1 MNRSKDLRDLFRQS
15 LINERKRPKTDYN
28 HLPYYNDFYRNRYGG
43 GVLGNVHRIPGQ
55 YADNAVRIYFYEWSD
70 PSKAPRTFYH
80 LDAFDNFL
88 KTSGIHM
95 EFYQK
100 EIIKNLGT
108 VYITCYTGTKSLNIR
123 STYKNLLD
131 ALHEHD
137 AKRLVPKIQQP
148 KLVFEPKG
156 RWPENDGTFFG

>member
-15 LINERKRPKTDYN
+15 LINERNRPKTDYA
-28 HLPYYNDFYRNRYGG
+28 HSPYYNDCNRYGS
-43 GVLGNVHRIPGQ
+43 GVLSNVHRIPGQ
-55 YADNAVRIYFYEWSD
+55 YADNSVSIYFYEWSD
-70 PSKAPRTFYH
+70 LSKAPRTFYH
-80 LDAFDNFL
+80 LDTFDNFL
-88 KTSGIHM
+88 KTSGIYM

-108 VYITCYTGTKSLNIR
+108 VYITCYTGTKNLNIR
-123 STYKNLLD
+123 SSYKNLLD
-131 ALHEHD
+131 ALREHD

-148 KLVFEPKG
+148 KLVFEPGG

>member
-28 HLPYYNDFYRNRYGG
+28 HSPYYNDYYRNRYGG
-43 GVLGNVHRIPGQ
+43 GVLDNVHRIPGQ
-55 YADNAVRIYFYEWSD
+55 YADNSVRIYFYEWSD
-70 PSKAPRTFYH
+70 PSKAPRTFYQ

-88 KTSGIHM
+88 KTSGIYM

-108 VYITCYTGTKSLNIR
+108 VYITCYTGTKNLNIR

-131 ALHEHD
+131 A
-137 AKRLVPKIQQP
+137 
-148 KLVFEPKG
+148 
-156 RWPENDGTFFG
+156 

>member
-1 MNRSKDLRDLFRQS
+1 MNRSKDLRVLFRQS
-15 LINERKRPKTDYN
+15 LINKRNCPRTDYN
-28 HLPYYNDFYRNRYGG
+28 RRPPMYGG
-43 GVLGNVHRIPGQ
+43 DTNFMGGVHRIPSQ
-55 YADNAVRIYFYEWSD
+55 YGNGEVRIYFYEWSD
-70 PSKAPRTFYH
+70 PSKAPRTFYQ

-88 KTSGIHM
+88 KTSGIYM

-108 VYITCYTGTKSLNIR
+108 VYITCYTGTKNLNIR

-131 ALHEHD
+131 ALHEYD
-137 AKRLVPKIQQP
+137 AKRLMPKIQQP
-148 KLVFEPKG
+148 KLIFESEG